1 MNEFHYSIPLFILY
15 ISETRNWKLDLNR
28 DSTLETKTH
37 NGKKRSPR
45 TNTHCSEVK
54 NYYLHGD
61 SRITIVITDNKA
73 FKTSDTLQ
81 WTSKWFYIVKHIVK
95 TSVVIVHINNT
106 VHDADNHRQP
116 YKKWVILI

>member
-1 MNEFHYSIPLFILY
+1 VINGFHYSIPLVILY
-15 ISETRNWKLDLNR
+15 IRSETSNWKPDLNR

-61 SRITIVITDNKA
+61 SRITFVITDNKS
-73 FKTSDTLQ
+73 FKTSD
-81 WTSKWFYIVKHIVK
+81 
-95 TSVVIVHINNT
+95 
-106 VHDADNHRQP
+106 
-116 YKKWVILI
+116 